1 MRSEWVSDESW
12 EHILAALMPANRL
25 AIRVSLTT
33 GLRIDD
39 VLSLKSETVRRTNR
53 PYVVDSK
60 TGKRHRIYLPVE
72 LWKQLNQQSGVYW
85 VFEGRLDPHKH
96 RTRQAVWKD
105 VGRAAAVFRRSG
117 IVNAHVSPHSAR
129 KAAAVRAYKKGGL
142 TAAQKVLNHGDD
154 PALTLLYALADV
166 PGANVHRGRARR
178 SRPTTGRRHTRG

>member
-1 MRSEWVSDESW
+1 MRSEWVNEDSW
-12 EHILAALMPANRL
+12 SHILAALMPANRL
-25 AIRVSLTT
+25 AIQVSLAT

-39 VLSLKSETVRRTNR
+39 VLSLKTETLRRTNR

-72 LWKQLNQQSGVYW
+72 LWQALNQQAGSVW

-105 VGRAAAVFRRSG
+105 VGRAAAVFKRSG
-117 IVNAHVSPHSAR
+117 IIEAHVSPHSAR

-166 PGANVHRGRARR
+166 PGATVQRGRGRR
-178 SRPTTGRRHTRG
+178 GRPTTGRRHRRG